1 MAGYSRVKPPQSPHD
16 NNDDLS
22 SLYSR
27 PSIQNSPDWPSIE
40 LHSPAL
46 SVRTLNQSDGGTY
59 RDNISS
65 LANLSSKDTDS
76 SDRGSVFTA
85 NMSASPSS
93 SRPSTP
99 STPSASSRGKYQTL
113 SLEKS
118 GESGRRRSGSSR
130 QYQPGLPPLVLS
142 SRKSTIGSTVFQDDS
157 SYRSVSL
164 LIDNVSE
171 DLPRQSVLTNK
182 VLVPPLR
189 STTPGSSAVPVRHGP
204 VPAGIVPSPY
214 MIHLSPGHARSQVGA
229 GRTSTL
235 VSHAPPASWVPPLG
249 STPSGSA
256 PVPEVLR
263 RIKSHPKKMVTTV
276 GQHRSVAMPALPV
289 TKPTAPPRELPKSTP
304 VQQPTTCLAPQSSLP
319 LEGVST
325 RMTSIPSLPEAQ
337 DKLKIRTAPTPAP
350 AVPTAPLAS
359 PPATP
364 LAAAPPTH
372 VDDMT
377 CVPAPTLRERASCI
391 SITNDPTT
399 GRSRLPTIVAELE
412 TSRRAVQA
420 SVLSPTNPEQSAI
433 DTPPSRSSSSTPIVR
448 QDRASVVLPG
458 TSTQKRTDPK
468 SIPASRNFIGTTTA
482 IAPAPTLR
490 ATNATAP
497 VGNITVL
504 PTPVAP
510 NGSPTAPPSK
520 A

>member
-1 MAGYSRVKPPQSPHD
+1 
-16 NNDDLS
+16 
-22 SLYSR
+22 
-27 PSIQNSPDWPSIE
+27 
-40 LHSPAL
+40 
-46 SVRTLNQSDGGTY
+46 
-59 RDNISS
+59 
-65 LANLSSKDTDS
+65 
-76 SDRGSVFTA
+76 
-85 NMSASPSS
+85 
-93 SRPSTP
+93 
-99 STPSASSRGKYQTL
+99 
-113 SLEKS
+113 
-118 GESGRRRSGSSR
+118 
-130 QYQPGLPPLVLS
+130 
-142 SRKSTIGSTVFQDDS
+142 
-157 SYRSVSL
+157 
-164 LIDNVSE
+164 
-171 DLPRQSVLTNK
+171 
-182 VLVPPLR
+182 
-189 STTPGSSAVPVRHGP
+189 
-204 VPAGIVPSPY
+204 
-214 MIHLSPGHARSQVGA
+214 
-229 GRTSTL
+229 
-235 VSHAPPASWVPPLG
+235 
-249 STPSGSA
+249 
-256 PVPEVLR
+256 
-263 RIKSHPKKMVTTV
+263 MVTTV

-337 DKLKIRTAPTPAP
+337 YKLKIRTAPTPAP

-420 SVLSPTNPEQSAI
+420 SVLSPTNLEQSAI

-510 NGSPTAPPSK
+510 NGSPTAPPKPAPQMTARLPAYPVTPSK
-520 A
+520 QQQQTEPVTSSLSNSDHVTITRRSETGKPSYHGSRTEASGMVSGAETPQGKPRTHYSATALRPRQQRIISRIKTKDLINQHKLPPVTPSIAPSVEGPALWKSPLSELVTSQPTPTTPDLNRIDGGIERQRISSINISRHL